1 MVIALTNGEVNTYM
15 YSFLSMSAVLP
26 VTSDFS
32 SSTDSDQKAPSLPI
46 VTSPDV
52 SPVGSFLPSVKN
64 KENLRLGRKKNR
76 LVIWVACVA
85 GVWKG
90 REEKGS
96 FRRER
101 NARAGAR
108 EEGRKE
114 TPVRKPLYSPSSL
127 LIIYAKTTQLWMT
140 SCQSLAAIYLKS
152 SINLYKRTL
161 IAGKEELNFEDLQE
175 SCNQLLR
182 QVPGGFITSIISK
195 TKNRLQ
201 QSGRW

>member
-1 MVIALTNGEVNTYM
+1 MVIALTNGEVNT

-64 KENLRLGRKKNR
+64 KENLRLDRKKNR
-76 LVIWVACVA
+76 FVIWVACVA

-101 NARAGAR
+101 NARAGVR

-114 TPVRKPLYSPSSL
+114 TPVRRPLCSPSSL

-161 IAGKEELNFEDLQE
+161 VAGKEELNFEDLRE

-195 TKNRLQ
+195 TKIVFNNLVVDKA
-201 QSGRW
+201 

>member
-1 MVIALTNGEVNTYM
+1 MVITLTNGEVNT

-32 SSTDSDQKAPSLPI
+32 SSTDSDQKAPSLSI

-64 KENLRLGRKKNR
+64 KENLRLDRKKNR

-90 REEKGS
+90 REEKRS

>member
-1 MVIALTNGEVNTYM
+1 MVIALTNGEVNT

-46 VTSPDV
+46 VTSPEV

-64 KENLRLGRKKNR
+64 KENLRLDRKKNR
-76 LVIWVACVA
+76 FVIWVACVA

-152 SINLYKRTL
+152 SVNLYKRTL
-161 IAGKEELNFEDLQE
+161 VAGKEELNFEDLQE

>member
-1 MVIALTNGEVNTYM
+1 MVIALTNGEVNT

-64 KENLRLGRKKNR
+64 KENLRLDGKKNR
-76 LVIWVACVA
+76 FVIWVACVA

-114 TPVRKPLYSPSSL
+114 TPVRKPLFSPSSL

-161 IAGKEELNFEDLQE
+161 VAGKEELNFEDLQE

>member
-1 MVIALTNGEVNTYM
+1 MVIALTNGEVNT

-26 VTSDFS
+26 VTSNFS

-90 REEKGS
+90 REKKGS

-182 QVPGGFITSIISK
+182 QVPGGFITFIISK

>member
-1 MVIALTNGEVNTYM
+1 MVIALTNGEVNT

-64 KENLRLGRKKNR
+64 KENLRLDRKKNR
-76 LVIWVACVA
+76 FVIWVACVA
-85 GVWKG
+85 GVGKG

-161 IAGKEELNFEDLQE
+161 VAGKEELNFEDLQE

>member
-1 MVIALTNGEVNTYM
+1 MVIALTNGEVNT

-64 KENLRLGRKKNR
+64 KENLRLDRKKNR
-76 LVIWVACVA
+76 FVIWVACVA
-85 GVWKG
+85 GVWNG

-96 FRRER
+96 FRCER

-161 IAGKEELNFEDLQE
+161 VAGKEELNFEDLQE